1 MTGLSDDV
9 DRIMAVMNAAF
20 DPAYGEA
27 WNRRQVEDALIL
39 GNCHHYLIAPTGE
52 PPGPGEAASGFFLAR
67 TGYEEEELLL
77 LAVIPAARG
86 QGLGRR
92 LLDRFA
98 RDARSRDAARLFLEM
113 RRDNPA
119 GILYRS
125 YGFIPVGERPQYYRT
140 PDGSRLDAI
149 TFSFELK

>member
-1 MTGLSDDV
+1 MSGLSDDV
-9 DRIMAVMNAAF
+9 DRIMAVMNTAF

-27 WNRRQVEDALIL
+27 WTRRQVEDALIL
-39 GNCHHYLIAPTGE
+39 GNCHHWLIAPSGE
-52 PPGPGEAASGFFLAR
+52 PPCPGDAASGFFLAR
-67 TGYEEEELLL
+67 TGFEEEELLL
-77 LAVIPAARG
+77 LAVAPAARG

-98 RDARSRDAARLFLEM
+98 TDARSRGAARLFLEM

-119 GILYRS
+119 GILYHS
-125 YGFIPVGERPQYYRT
+125 YGFTPVGERPKYYLT

-149 TFSFELK
+149 TFSYELK